1 MFFFF
6 GGLISNVGSI
16 VNGFICGKK
25 LSQVMGHMGL
35 YTMKYTVDQHP
46 EAMRLGA
53 EARLRV

>member
-1 MFFFF
+1 M
-6 GGLISNVGSI
+6 GSI

-46 EAMRLGA
+46 EAIRLGA